1 MNKTVTS
8 VLCAVILWGG
18 LGFAADPIS
27 LYESPTPAQPNGE
40 LDRIVF
46 AKLQTLGVQPI
57 LCSDAV
63 FIRRAFLDMT
73 GTIPTAQEVREFLD
87 DQTPDKRARLVD
99 RLMERKEFL
108 DYWSMKWGDALRIKA
123 EIPVNLWPNGARAFH
138 RYIWASLAS
147 NKPYD
152 QFVREMLTASG
163 SNFRDGAVNFY
174 RAVQDRSPTGI
185 ASTVAL
191 TLMGVRTDHWPK
203 ERLEGMAVF
212 FSQIAYKPTSEWK
225 EQVVFWDP
233 WGLRLVPTNFVPGR
247 EAPGTAPRKSEDPI
261 VTPTPA
267 DISQE
272 PLVGVFPDGT
282 KVTIPADRDP
292 REVFADW
299 LIRPENPWFTRCIVN
314 RIWVWIMG
322 RGIIHEPDDIRDDN
336 PPSNPEL
343 LSYLEKELIQ
353 SGYNL
358 RHLYKVILTSSTYQ
372 LTSIPRKPSPEVEAN
387 FGYYVPRRLDAEIL
401 IDALNK
407 ITGATD
413 LYTSAIP
420 EPYTYIPRDL
430 TAVSL
435 ADGSVISPFL
445 TLFGRSAR
453 STGAFNERS
462 NKPTPS
468 QWLYMLNSSQVYNK
482 IATSQ
487 KLGELFRSGRP
498 VPELIEEVYLTVL
511 SRRPSEEE
519 MTIAREYIEKSRS
532 RGEAAMDVVW
542 ALINTE
548 EFLYRH

>member
-299 LIRPENPWFTRCIVN
+299 LIR
-314 RIWVWIMG
+314 
-322 RGIIHEPDDIRDDN
+322 
-336 PPSNPEL
+336 
-343 LSYLEKELIQ
+343 
-353 SGYNL
+353 
-358 RHLYKVILTSSTYQ
+358 
-372 LTSIPRKPSPEVEAN
+372 
-387 FGYYVPRRLDAEIL
+387 
-401 IDALNK
+401 
-407 ITGATD
+407 
-413 LYTSAIP
+413 
-420 EPYTYIPRDL
+420 
-430 TAVSL
+430 
-435 ADGSVISPFL
+435 
-445 TLFGRSAR
+445 
-453 STGAFNERS
+453 
-462 NKPTPS
+462 
-468 QWLYMLNSSQVYNK
+468 
-482 IATSQ
+482 
-487 KLGELFRSGRP
+487 
-498 VPELIEEVYLTVL
+498 
-511 SRRPSEEE
+511 
-519 MTIAREYIEKSRS
+519 
-532 RGEAAMDVVW
+532 
-542 ALINTE
+542 
-548 EFLYRH
+548 